1 MKMMAGMTVSR
12 SAGPVLTR
20 RVAHGEKDGAPEGA
34 FSARPSQT
42 LNGKVGSRPA
52 GPLLTRGIV
61 QRREGWHGRSSD
73 GSYWPPF
80 SELSPSSLFS
90 SSSSSLCSSGSR

>member
-61 QRREGWHGRSSD
+61 QRREGWRARGCA
-73 GSYWPPF
+73 GGTVAAAMAPTPF
-80 SELSPSSLFS
+80 
-90 SSSSSLCSSGSR
+90 